1 MLQVLQRQPQYM
13 AGRRVHA
20 QALVLVVLM
29 VLSGGLS
36 SLLIQ
41 PSPAVLLNEEFGPKH
56 VRQGDEMNIT
66 VSTTPNSGFK
76 LELQEDEPL
85 VSAELEYTPRI
96 LPTQSGFVWDDA
108 NDWNHPDALSN
119 GSVVQ
124 NGALT
129 GSSAGVLWDFNTNN
143 QGWTFSGYGAR
154 VSSPTCGMNGSS
166 GGSLRTYAGSSYATS
181 PVMNLAGGVNI
192 PFHAWVRQGS
202 SGCGEEPD
210 SNENL
215 YFQYKNS
222 GGSWVNFRTFSGST
236 SGGSVTPFQMTLPAA
251 AVHASSQFRI
261 HQNSGSGTCCD
272 YWFVDDV
279 HIATPPES
287 NWTSPSLGHASGV
300 TQVLPS
306 NTYSP
311 LHLDATIPQGSY
323 LNWSILNSAGE
334 PLPGMHGSN
343 QLIIPLNLIDYT
355 VIDEFR
361 LHLEFKGEEAGI
373 PLLHSVSGDGDQLE
387 SFRTSP
393 VEKGWVLNGAQHYFD
408 APTNSTVTGC
418 GIDDG
423 FADIESYPSSP
434 VFNISQT
441 FRADIL
447 LKCNPLGKNVRVQWS
462 ILNETGSTSATGS
475 FSITSTS
482 LSTAYLARSISTNQ
496 LTNMAPMNY
505 TLQTEY
511 QLRQSTTSPYI
522 PLAWSNATFSTV
534 NWSGSSPSPLNQP
547 SDCED
552 DRTTTTVDVFSH
564 QDAYLRKEVADLYI
578 FGTCIPPSTNLKA
591 TWSIVDHTGLVH
603 DTGQVTWN
611 TQSTLVSRSVTGIS
625 LVNSNPGLH
634 AVNVV
639 LEMQNSTT
647 SQWSTVGS
655 RSSSFMLDWH
665 LDETVGGNAF
675 DTAESPW
682 YLPSGPVYD
691 FTVDASVTNVQ
702 VQARHHPLQPWSN
715 VTLPFSPQVEQDTV
729 GVQLRF
735 MPLPPTD
742 GNMSN
747 FTYWYVEDLGV
758 SMYGGQLPS
767 NIGLDVDNDGR
778 YEWGRTESKVGRWGW
793 QDRFITSEKHMEL
806 TVTNGAAS
814 AGRAWVPQS
823 DLTSFRFGYV
833 AESGYV
839 DEVSLFVQNT
849 LIANRSNLSSS
860 GTLELT
866 PTEFESMVNE
876 LGAVTNTVD
885 VYGTEFTEVR
895 IEVRGQGV
903 VVLSGLQATY
913 NASQRVVYDS
923 SSALVVGVNN
933 ARTSVNAV
941 GGIESVVMPFIADER
956 GGLNVKVHTIQTSA
970 SVVLQEGSMEDPE
983 GVLTPSSRWETI
995 STEYTVVGS
1004 PVSFFRL
1011 DVYSSSHAVTWLF
1024 PQNGNAPVALGDAS
1038 LVELHP
1044 TEPISV
1050 TENNLNVVTNI
1061 TFRVRPMWNDE
1072 PWVTATSRLI
1082 TESGV
1087 VSIPFLHT
1095 WGSFSSQGYENDLEI
1110 KGMSFFEADE
1120 LMPPSRQYL
1129 RGGESMNIS
1138 VNVGFE
1144 DLNSLH
1150 GFVEGDARLTLY
1162 RDGVQIRNT
1171 TELDGTYWN
1180 ITESIPFTYG
1190 DVTWTVHLE
1199 SLNGSTV
1206 IDPAEFDRTF
1216 TVDSV
1221 KPRVIGT
1228 SMEAY
1233 DHREPSPTQVMQVT
1247 ILDQPV
1253 LPSAMSAM
1261 VWKEWVDDTNL
1272 NGWPDEGEYQSTT
1285 MLLPSDLT
1293 ALTGVYTLMID
1304 DTAGSLGQKVA
1315 VYLEGT
1321 DPSGYAIQDGGSADE
1336 DDQLFIYQLAIDGAP
1351 ELMPDAFGWVG
1362 GRQSWIHPGQPYEL
1376 NVKITE
1382 PNGGSDLATVDVM
1395 LASNQGSDPMTIE
1408 WAFAS
1413 NNCSTE
1419 SIHIVIE
1426 SCTML
1431 GANGLAGP
1439 FEKDMTLNIQLSF
1452 GWNTPD
1458 LGDNRREPAILVV
1471 DRAGQEE
1478 LRAFPEHRWRFSAGL
1493 SIPEESVDLHLTR
1506 GAFLGDGARV
1516 TPLTPME
1523 ISGGLVFSETSTVP
1537 AFDCDVNVFFA
1548 GQSYVATAVDG
1559 IWSVPVQAPASS
1571 GSLPMTWEVGCLRGQ
1586 GVDLT
1591 DEETSVKWI
1600 VVDGT
1605 GPSPVEVLSPRPLAI
1620 LGGENHEVR
1629 VVVNELGGLDLQ
1641 SLELVWTV
1649 EDFNTG
1655 DTIRSGREALS
1666 LEGEALDGLRLEL
1679 FADMNLTEITD
1690 EMLIDRMI
1698 VKIAIEGRDLAGNPV
1713 TGLDGDLTNP
1723 VLSTWNMEWLQP
1735 KFAVSPT
1742 SMTYSRLLMDV
1753 GDATSIQLEVENI
1766 GTRGGSTEVTFEA
1779 VNMDGER
1786 TLIQRLSVTAEAG
1799 AVGVVSVDWQPTEPG
1814 MQWVEATLEN
1824 GQTSSGPTVDV
1835 RVAEEPSFT
1844 QKVFGDVNPLI
1855 GTVTALLLIAVVL
1868 SLLIWMKRMTVNQG
1882 SKIAY
1887 DWDEYS
1893 SELEEE
1899 EETFSAAAVAATT
1912 SSASAEEKGG
1922 DGPTAEEETDWVMGS
1937 DGYWWYHDKT
1947 TNEWWY
1953 KDANGEIVKHP

>member
-1 MLQVLQRQPQYM
+1 M
-13 AGRRVHA
+13 AGGRVHA
-20 QALVLVVLM
+20 KALVLVVLM
-29 VLSGGLS
+29 VFGGSFGTLFMVPSSPASLEQAAPVMSVGEGDQMDLTLS
-36 SLLIQ
+36 
-41 PSPAVLLNEEFGPKH
+41 PSPN
-56 VRQGDEMNIT
+56 T
-66 VSTTPNSGFK
+66 VFK
-76 LELQEDEPL
+76 LDLPADEAL
-85 VSAELEYTPRI
+85 VSAEILFTPKV
-96 LPTQSGFVWDDA
+96 LPLQSGFVWDDA
-108 NDWNHPDALSN
+108 ADWNHADAVKN
-119 GSVVQ
+119 GSTVS

-287 NWTSPSLGHASGV
+287 NWTSPSLGHKSGS
-300 TQVLPS
+300 TQLLPDD
-306 NTYSP
+306 TYAP
-311 LHLDATIPQGSY
+311 VYLEADIPEGSF
-323 LNWSILNSAGE
+323 LNWSVLNSAGE
-334 PLPGMHGSN
+334 TLPGMNGTN
-343 QLIIPLNLIDYT
+343 DVVIPLNLLDHDT
-355 VIDEFR
+355 VDQFR
-361 LHLEFKGEEAGI
+361 IHFEFKGGEEGMPMLYA
-373 PLLHSVSGDGDQLE
+373 VAGDGSVTE
-387 SFRTSP
+387 SFATDPIER
-393 VEKGWVLNGAQHYFD
+393 GWVLNG
-408 APTNSTVTGC
+408 SV
-418 GIDDG
+418 
-423 FADIESYPSSP
+423 
-434 VFNISQT
+434 
-441 FRADIL
+441 
-447 LKCNPLGKNVRVQWS
+447 
-462 ILNETGSTSATGS
+462 
-475 FSITSTS
+475 
-482 LSTAYLARSISTNQ
+482 
-496 LTNMAPMNY
+496 
-505 TLQTEY
+505 Y
-511 QLRQSTTSPYI
+511 QPSTTG
-522 PLAWSNATFSTV
+522 LLGDANAT
-534 NWSGSSPSPLNQP
+534 
-547 SDCED
+547 
-552 DRTTTTVDVFSH
+552 
-564 QDAYLRKEVADLYI
+564 
-578 FGTCIPPSTNLKA
+578 A
-591 TWSIVDHTGLVH
+591 T
-603 DTGQVTWN
+603 
-611 TQSTLVSRSVTGIS
+611 
-625 LVNSNPGLH
+625 
-634 AVNVV
+634 
-639 LEMQNSTT
+639 
-647 SQWSTVGS
+647 
-655 RSSSFMLDWH
+655 
-665 LDETVGGNAF
+665 
-675 DTAESPW
+675 SPW
-682 YLPSGPVYD
+682 LLASTPVYD
-691 FTVDASVTNVQ
+691 ARLGGSVANAQVQ
-702 VQARHHPLQPWSN
+702 VRFQADDAWTN
-715 VTLPFSPQVEQDTV
+715 VTLPFTPVVTQDVVGMQVRLV
-729 GVQLRF
+729 A
-735 MPLPPTD
+735 LPPSD

-747 FTYWYVEDLGV
+747 FTSWTASALSLDL
-758 SMYGGQLPS
+758 YGGQHPTRP
-767 NIGLDVDNDGR
+767 GLDFNLDDR
-778 YEWGRTESKVGRWGW
+778 FEWGGDDERVGTWGW
-793 QDRFITSEKHMEL
+793 QNRFVNGEERMEVAL
-806 TVTNGAAS
+806 SSGAPSVAKFWAPKDDLSSLGFSYTAQSGTVN
-814 AGRAWVPQS
+814 
-823 DLTSFRFGYV
+823 DV
-833 AESGYV
+833 A
-839 DEVSLFVQNT
+839 LFVGST
-849 LIANRSNLSSS
+849 FIANRSNTNS
-860 GTLELT
+860 GGGLFHLNGSEFASLT
-866 PTEFESMVNE
+866 DALGNVSASVDV
-876 LGAVTNTVD
+876 LGAS
-885 VYGTEFTEVR
+885 YTEVR
-895 IEVRGQGV
+895 VEITGTGTA
-903 VVLSGLQATY
+903 VLGGLRATH
-913 NASQRVVYDS
+913 NASHRIVADA
-923 SSALVVGVNN
+923 SSAFVMGVNE
-933 ARTSVNAV
+933 ARTSVTPV
-941 GGIESVVMPFIADER
+941 GGMQAIPLPFEADER
-956 GGLNVKVHTIQTSA
+956 GGLTVSVIDLQTSDD
-970 SVVLQEGSMEDPE
+970 VVLQSGTMVDAEQ
-983 GVLTPSSRWETI
+983 VLTSSQRWQTV
-995 STEYTVVGS
+995 STSYTVNSGS
-1004 PVSFFRL
+1004 LTHHRL
-1011 DVYSSSHAVTWLF
+1011 DVFSKINHATWLF
-1024 PQNGNAPVALGDAS
+1024 PTSGDAPAGLGDSA

-1044 TEPISV
+1044 TDAIMMSEDGSTV
-1050 TENNLNVVTNI
+1050 HANI
-1061 TFRVRPMWNDE
+1061 TFRLRPDWDDE
-1072 PWVTATSRLI
+1072 MQLTATSRAVMQN
-1082 TESGV
+1082 GV
-1087 VSIPFLHT
+1087 ISIPFSHT
-1095 WGSFSSQGYENDLEI
+1095 WGSSSVQGYENDLEL
-1110 KGMSFFEADE
+1110 KGVVFSEDGVP
-1120 LMPPSRQYL
+1120 MPGTRQYL

-1162 RDGVQIRNT
+1162 RDGVHIRNT

-1221 KPRVIGT
+1221 KPRVIAT

-1321 DPSGYAIQDGGSADE
+1321 DPSGYSIQDGGSADE

-1419 SIHIVIE
+1419 SVHIVIE

-1439 FEKDMTLNIQLSF
+1439 FEKDMTLNIQLMF

-1493 SIPEESVDLHLTR
+1493 SIPEETVDLHLTR

-1779 VNMDGER
+1779 VNMEGER
-1786 TLIQRLSVTAEAG
+1786 TLLQRLSVTADAG
-1799 AVGVVSVDWQPTEPG
+1799 SVGVVSVDWQPTEAG

-1835 RVAEEPSFT
+1835 RVAEEPSFS

-1855 GTVTALLLIAVVL
+1855 GTITALLLIAVVL

-1899 EETFSAAAVAATT
+1899 EETFSAAAVAAKT
-1912 SSASAEEKGG
+1912 SSASADEKGG
-1922 DGPTAEEETDWVMGS
+1922 DGSNAEEETDWVMGS
-1937 DGYWWYHDKT
+1937 DGYWWYHDKA